1 MRIPPILIA
10 RHLCDLLP
18 SQVRTRVLADH
29 AFVSQYGHILKTII
43 TIGGSLSIDQVELF
57 SAARGALAG
66 KGNQSLKDILGRQ
79 FLVTSDEDTVSLKSV
94 GKQDQELTVALPD
107 LIVLS
112 PSRDH
117 RTRALKRMIDSFGP
131 VTPDFSAFQVTAES
145 RELTDNEV
153 AELFSERSKGF
164 EAYRTQLAIAH
175 ESDRIRVDD
184 IVPHSVGYYETFCG
198 PDPHGVLP
206 EKYLTGVLPAYRQ
219 QLLKRNLARGLEI
232 CLLGAL
238 RDDLMPGVWTSNIS
252 DDEMW
257 STLEAIEARTNPFV
271 ALGML
276 DIALA
281 RQHNNRYK
289 ALAAELVAMLGQDQL
304 LRPDGVDG
312 YEILP
317 LFAQLALD
325 HINVLEDGALRAP
338 FWKRLCA
345 WMQAGLILQT
355 LSQIPIKIEELR
367 GWIHVNRDMAGTYA
381 QMIDLHREPMY
392 LAGQFSKPSL
402 RGEVISRLLI
412 LRARHE
418 AAGRSVPRSEDINA
432 AIIRLSGQ
440 GSPLGWAM
448 PGPLEGHQRPA
459 EQHTRQLSESDVAA
473 VLEELSTDPYG
484 TIWSKLA
491 YLSQSLDLGEVVLSR
506 VCEVSAK
513 ESFKKEMS
521 DKDKQDSR
529 LLEWSVVAAAH
540 RSKELARNIA
550 GMALSRAPLAT
561 TSDAVLS
568 ILHALIVTSAAFESE
583 AEWAFWIREQ
593 FERLAHSLPAG
604 EASKTLRQ
612 NLSEIKRVTPISSSI
627 TSRAEAIAAA
637 AS

>member
-29 AFVSQYGHILKTII
+29 GFVSQYGHILKTII

-57 SAARGALAG
+57 SAARGVLAG

-79 FLVTSDEDTVSLKSV
+79 FLVTSDEDTVSLKRA

-131 VTPDFSAFQVTAES
+131 AAPDFSALQVTAES
-145 RELTDNEV
+145 RELTDDEV
-153 AELFSERSKGF
+153 AELFSERSEGF

-184 IVPHSVGYYETFCG
+184 IVPHFVRYYETFCG
-198 PDPHGVLP
+198 PDPHGVPP
-206 EKYLTGVLPAYRQ
+206 EKYLTGVLPTYRQ

-238 RDDLMPGVWTSNIS
+238 RDDLMPGAWTSNIS

-257 STLEAIEARTNPFV
+257 SALEAIEARTNPFV

-289 ALAAELVAMLGQDQL
+289 ALADELVAMLGQDQL
-304 LRPDGVDG
+304 PRPDGVDG

-317 LFAQLALD
+317 LFAQLTLD

-367 GWIHVNRDMAGTYA
+367 GWIQVNRDMAGTYA

-392 LAGQFSKPSL
+392 LAGQFSQPSL

-418 AAGRSVPRSEDINA
+418 AAGHSVPRSEDIDA
-432 AIIRLSGQ
+432 AITRLSGQ

-448 PGPLEGHQRPA
+448 PGPLEGHQLPA
-459 EQHTRQLSESDVAA
+459 EQHTRQLSEAHVVA
-473 VLEELSTDPYG
+473 VLEELSKDPYG
-484 TIWSKLA
+484 AIWSKLA
-491 YLSQSLDLGEVVLSR
+491 YFSQSLDLGHMVLSH
-506 VCEVSAK
+506 VCEISAK
-513 ESFKKEMS
+513 ESFNKEMS

-529 LLEWSVVAAAH
+529 LLELSVVAAAH

-550 GMALSRAPLAT
+550 GITLRRAPHAT
-561 TSDAVLS
+561 TSDEVLS
-568 ILHALIVTSAAFESE
+568 ILHTLIVASAAFESE
-583 AEWAFWIREQ
+583 AEWSFWIREQ
-593 FERLAHSLPAG
+593 FERFAHSLPAG
-604 EASKTLRQ
+604 EATKTLREH
-612 NLSEIKRVTPISSSI
+612 LSEIRRTVPISSPI

-637 AS
+637 AN